1 MNGMTSMRQR
11 PSMLSAVAFLAAALP
26 TLGGCGYL
34 FGDEGMFRDKS
45 RDYRR
50 AEAPPPIT
58 LPPGLES
65 DSIAEIYAVPE
76 VTAEPTLDRYER
88 VPRPD
93 PLVAASAD
101 QLVRI
106 QRLGDDSWVLVAI
119 APGQLWPQLRS
130 FMNAANISIARVD
143 ARAGIIESTY
153 LDLQGIER
161 PARFRFRVERGV
173 QRGNSELHVLQQY
186 QSSDAAWPAQSDDL
200 ELEGEMLRGIAQ
212 FIANSADTAP
222 VSMMAEQSI
231 SAQARVAVRE
241 DTGGRPYIELE
252 LPFDRAWA
260 SLARSLERSGFE
272 ITDRNRSTGNYYA
285 TYLGEA
291 DEKKGGWFSWIG
303 RGKNDHPAVG
313 IPLLVTLEERS
324 PTLMTIDLRPE
335 QDDAPLAERDRE
347 ALLVLVKGNID

>member
-1 MNGMTSMRQR
+1 MTAVTRMRRRR
-11 PSMLSAVAFLAAALP
+11 PLLVSMLIPVLLS
-26 TLGGCGYL
+26 LGGCGYL
-34 FGDEGMFRDKS
+34 FGDDGVFRDRS

-50 AEAPPPIT
+50 AEAPPPIE

-76 VTAEPTLDRYER
+76 VTAEPTLDTDDR

-130 FMNAANISIARVD
+130 FMSAANITIARMD

-186 QSSDAAWPAQSDDL
+186 RSSDEAWPASSDDL
-200 ELEGEMLRGIAQ
+200 ELEGEMLRGVAQ
-212 FIANSADTAP
+212 YIANSADTAP

-241 DTGGRPYIELE
+241 DAAGRPYIELE

-272 ITDRNRSTGNYYA
+272 ITDRNRSTGNFYV
-285 TYLGEA
+285 TYVGDTE
-291 DEKKGGWFSWIG
+291 DDKGGWFGWLG
-303 RGKNDHPAVG
+303 GGDDHPAVG
-313 IPLLVTLEERS
+313 IPLLVNLREQT
-324 PTLMTIDLRPE
+324 PALMSIDLRPE
-335 QDDAPLAERDRE
+335 QDDAPLVERDRE
-347 ALLVLVKGNID
+347 ALLVLIKGNID

>member
-1 MNGMTSMRQR
+1 MIRTMSMRGQR
-11 PSMLSAVAFLAAALP
+11 PLLFALCSPLVLS
-26 TLGGCGYL
+26 LGGCGYL
-34 FGDEGMFRDKS
+34 FGDDGVFRDRS
-45 RDYRR
+45 GDYRQ
-50 AEAPPPIT
+50 AEAPPRIR
-58 LPPGLES
+58 LPQGLES
-65 DSIAEIYAVPE
+65 ESIAEIYAVPE
-76 VTAEPTLDRYER
+76 VTAEPTLGTEDR

-106 QRLGDDSWVLVAI
+106 QRLGEDSWVLVAI

-130 FMNAANISIARVD
+130 FMSAANITIARMD
-143 ARAGIIESTY
+143 ARAGIIESNY
-153 LDLQGIER
+153 LELQGIER

-186 QSSDAAWPAQSDDL
+186 QGTDAAWPARSDDL

-212 FIANSADTAP
+212 YIANSADTAP

-241 DTGGRPYIELE
+241 DADGRPYIELE

-272 ITDRNRSTGNYYA
+272 ITDRNRSTGNYYV
-285 TYLGEA
+285 TYVGET
-291 DEKKGGWFSWIG
+291 DEDKGGWFSWLG
-303 RGKNDHPAVG
+303 GDEDHPAVG
-313 IPLLVTLEERS
+313 IPMLVTLEERT
-324 PTLMTIDLRPE
+324 PALMHIDLRPE
-335 QDDAPLAERDRE
+335 QDDSPLRERDRE
-347 ALLVLVKGNID
+347 ALLVLIKGNID

>member
-1 MNGMTSMRQR
+1 MTGATRMRWHR
-11 PSMLSAVAFLAAALP
+11 PLLPAVLIPVLLLP
-26 TLGGCGYL
+26 GGCGYL
-34 FGDEGMFRDKS
+34 FGDKGVFRDKS
-45 RDYRR
+45 GDYRR
-50 AEAPPPIT
+50 AEAPPPIE
-58 LPPGLES
+58 LPPTLES
-65 DSIAEIYAVPE
+65 NSIAEIYAVPE
-76 VTAEPTLDRYER
+76 VTAEPTLDTEDR

-106 QRLGDDSWVLVAI
+106 QRLGEDSWVLVAI

-130 FMNAANISIARVD
+130 FMSAANITIARMD

-186 QSSDAAWPAQSDDL
+186 QSSDTAWPARSDDV
-200 ELEGEMLRGIAQ
+200 ELEGDMLRGVAQ
-212 FIANSADTAP
+212 YIANSADTAP

-241 DTGGRPYIELE
+241 DADGRPYIELE

-272 ITDRNRSTGNYYA
+272 ISDRNRSTGNYYV
-285 TYLGEA
+285 TYVGDAEE
-291 DEKKGGWFSWIG
+291 DKGGWFAWLG
-303 RGKNDHPAVG
+303 GGDDDHPAMG
-313 IPLLVTLEERS
+313 IPLLVTLQEQT
-324 PTLMTIDLRPE
+324 PALMSIDLHPE
-335 QDDAPLAERDRE
+335 QDDAPLGERERE
-347 ALLVLVKGNID
+347 ALLVLIKGNID